1 MSPLLAQL
9 PPGSDPTAV
18 GSWVLIL
25 FGLMGGLCS
34 AAYLWNTFR
43 PKPAAHE
50 VYATKAE
57 VAEIRAAVVTQLS
70 DIRREIEEQRRAS
83 SVSRSRI
90 YESIE
95 AIGKDVAAQGRDI
108 RALEEWK
115 KDLRDMIVRENADL
129 TRRLEAAIAALNN
142 NQGVVRK

>member
-9 PPGSDPTAV
+9 SPGSDPTAV

-25 FGLMGGLCS
+25 GAILAILCS
-34 AAYLWNTFR
+34 AAYLWTTFR
-43 PKPAAHE
+43 AKPAAHE

-95 AIGKDVAAQGRDI
+95 AIGRDVASQARDI

-115 KDLRDMIVRENADL
+115 KDLREMIVRENADL
-129 TRRLEAAIAALNN
+129 TRRVEAAVMAFTN
-142 NQGVVRK
+142 NQQKH

>member
-1 MSPLLAQL
+1 MSTLLAQL
-9 PPGSDPTAV
+9 SPGSDPTAV

-25 FGLMGGLCS
+25 GAILAILCS
-34 AAYLWNTFR
+34 AAYLWTTFR
-43 PKPAAHE
+43 AKPAAHE

-95 AIGKDVAAQGRDI
+95 AIGRDVASQARDI

-115 KDLRDMIVRENADL
+115 KDLREMIVRENADL
-129 TRRLEAAIAALNN
+129 TRRVEAAVMAFTN
-142 NQGVVRK
+142 NQQKH

>member
-9 PPGSDPTAV
+9 SPGSDPTAV

-25 FGLMGGLCS
+25 GAILAILCS
-34 AAYLWNTFR
+34 AAYLWTTFR
-43 PKPAAHE
+43 AKPAAHE

-57 VAEIRAAVVTQLS
+57 VAEIRAAISPQLS

-95 AIGKDVAAQGRDI
+95 AIGRDVASQARDI

-115 KDLRDMIVRENADL
+115 KDLREMIVRENADL
-129 TRRLEAAIAALNN
+129 TRRVEAAVAAFTN
-142 NQGVVRK
+142 NQQKH

>member
-1 MSPLLAQL
+1 MSPFLAQL
-9 PPGSDPTAV
+9 SPGSDPTAV

-25 FGLMGGLCS
+25 GAILAILCS
-34 AAYLWNTFR
+34 AAYLWTTFR
-43 PKPAAHE
+43 AKPAAHE

-95 AIGKDVAAQGRDI
+95 AIGRDVASQARDI

-115 KDLRDMIVRENADL
+115 KDLREMIVRENADL
-129 TRRLEAAIAALNN
+129 TRRVEAAVMAFTN
-142 NQGVVRK
+142 NQQKH